1 MSKSISQVDSFNSP
15 QSTTTIIPNEEYER
29 LKAQIQS
36 YLKEKQFYVDHIN
49 ERERDFSALE
59 EDKNKIVAE
68 MNSKVTKL
76 QSDVTL
82 LRFELDAEKSTN
94 NELSAQLRSCQE
106 ELKTERQLPAVSG
119 PLNETNLFNAESKIE
134 QLQSEIQELEV
145 KCNEMG
151 EENFELIEN
160 MRKLE
165 NKIEEMNSEIECL
178 RNENSGLQTDLKN
191 SQEEATVLNGEL
203 HALKSNSNMASQ
215 GNSLFGEVIDGREKQ
230 EREMLLLFKEKEK
243 LRLDLDKA
251 LKMLHDNAKKGHA
264 SHSKDLFTGP
274 TLAAFKH
281 AKDEL
286 ARCQR
291 ERDQLQQQVQK
302 LQETENKEPQKAHAD
317 SSGTWKYQELK
328 NQENLQAKQRLE
340 RRVREL
346 ELQQRD
352 LLDAVKFEKQRAA
365 SIPQLEGKIN
375 RLNRLIEEYE
385 TQLIKKE

>member
-1 MSKSISQVDSFNSP
+1 MSKSISQVNSFNSP
-15 QSTTTIIPNEEYER
+15 QSTTITIPNEEYQR
-29 LKAQIQS
+29 LKAQNQNF
-36 YLKEKQFYVDHIN
+36 LKDKQFYEDEIT
-49 ERERDFSALE
+49 EKEKYASGLE
-59 EDKNKIVAE
+59 EKINMIVAE
-68 MNSKVTKL
+68 TDAKVNKL
-76 QSDVTL
+76 QSEVTRIRL
-82 LRFELDAEKSTN
+82 ELDTEKSTN
-94 NELSAQLRSCQE
+94 TELSAQLRSCQE
-106 ELKTERQLPAVSG
+106 ELKTERQRPAMNG
-119 PLNETNLFNAESKIE
+119 PMNETNLFNADNKIE
-134 QLQSEIQELEV
+134 QLQSEIQELEA

-151 EENFELIEN
+151 EENFQLIEN
-160 MRKLE
+160 MHKLE

-178 RNENSGLQTDLKN
+178 RSENSGLQTDLKN
-191 SQEEATVLNGEL
+191 SKEEATVLNGEL

-251 LKMLHDNAKKGHA
+251 LKMLHENAKKERT
-264 SHSKDLFTGP
+264 SVNKDLFTGP

-302 LQETENKEPQKAHAD
+302 LQETENKEPQKLPAD
-317 SSGTWKYQELK
+317 SSSTWKYQELK
-328 NQENLQAKQRLE
+328 SQENLQAKQRLE

-375 RLNRLIEEYE
+375 RLNKLIEEYE
-385 TQLIKKE
+385 TQLIKKG